1 MGLEWIG
8 ILMGAFSIL
17 YILSLFSYSTA
28 DPPLNSN
35 NLVNGY
41 NNMIG
46 PVGAYLAYISFI
58 TIGMLTKKQDFMMF
72 DITSWNLMKI

>member
-1 MGLEWIG
+1 MERQPRMGLEWIG
-8 ILMGAFSIL
+8 ILMTAFSIL

-35 NLVNGY
+35 NLENGY

-46 PVGAYLAYISFI
+46 PVGAYLSYISFI
-58 TIGMLTKKQDFMMF
+58 AIGFAAYMMP
-72 DITSWNLMKI
+72 LLLLL